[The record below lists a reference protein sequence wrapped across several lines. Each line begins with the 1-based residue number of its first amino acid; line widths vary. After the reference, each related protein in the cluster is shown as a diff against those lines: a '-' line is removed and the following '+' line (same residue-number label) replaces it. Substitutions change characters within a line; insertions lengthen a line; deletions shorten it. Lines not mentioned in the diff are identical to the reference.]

1 MENTAKSL
9 KITVLGAG
17 SWGTAIAQ
25 HLCGAGHQV
34 RIWAYEPEVAQA
46 INEQHENTRF
56 LSGVALHPG
65 LSASPDMAEALT
77 GAGMVMLV
85 MPTHVFRVVLGQ
97 AAAHLPAGAALVSCS
112 KGIEAETGYTMLEVA
127 EEVLPKNFHRSLAC
141 LSGPSFAREVAKGV
155 PTAVTV
161 ASRNDAIARAVQ
173 AAFATAR
180 FRVYSSL
187 DITGVEVGG
196 AVKNPLA
203 IAAGMVQG
211 LKLGHN
217 TLAALITRGL
227 AEMTRLAMAR
237 GGQMATL
244 AGLAGLGDLVLTC
257 TSPQSRNYLVGQRL
271 GLGEKIP
278 EITASLGGAVAEGVH
293 NTRTVLDLARRS
305 EVEMPIIAAVHAVIY
320 EDHPP
325 HQALDALM
333 TRSLKAELPFPIPLR
348 NE

>member
-1 MENTAKSL
+1 MDNTAKSL
-9 KITVLGAG
+9 QITVLGAG

-25 HLCGAGHQV
+25 HLSGAGHQV

-56 LSGVALHPG
+56 LSGVALHPE
-65 LSASPDMAEALT
+65 LRASHDMAEALA
-77 GAGMVMLV
+77 GAEMVMLV

-97 AAAHLPAGAALVSCS
+97 AAAHLPASAALVSCS

-127 EEVLPKNFHRSLAC
+127 EEVLAKNFHRRLAC

-161 ASRNDAIARAVQ
+161 ASRTDAIARTVQ

-180 FRVYSSL
+180 FRVYSSV

-271 GLGEKIP
+271 GLGEKIA

-320 EDHPP
+320 EDQPP
-325 HQALDALM
+325 HQALDTLM
-333 TRSLKAELPFPIPLR
+333 TRSLKAELPFPFPLR
-348 NE
+348 NG

>member
-1 MENTAKSL
+1 MDNTAKSL
-9 KITVLGAG
+9 NIAVLGAG

-25 HLCGAGHQV
+25 HLCGAGHRV
-34 RIWAYEPEVAQA
+34 RLWAYEPEVAQA
-46 INEQHENTRF
+46 INAQHENTRF
-56 LSGVALHPG
+56 LSGVTLHPD
-65 LSASPDMAEALT
+65 LRASQDMAEALA
-77 GAGMVMLV
+77 GAEMVMLV
-85 MPTHVFRVVLGQ
+85 MPTHVFRTVLTQ
-97 AAAHLPAGAALVSCS
+97 AAEHLPSGAALVSCS
-112 KGIEAETGYTMLEVA
+112 KGIELATGYTMLEVA
-127 EEVLPKNFHRSLAC
+127 EEVLPKNFHRRLAC

-161 ASRNDAIARAVQ
+161 ASRADEVARTVQ

-180 FRVYSSL
+180 FRVYTSL
-187 DITGVEVGG
+187 DVTGVEMGG

-257 TSPQSRNYLVGQRL
+257 TSPQSRNYQVGQRL
-271 GLGEKIP
+271 GQGEKIG

-293 NTRTVLDLARRS
+293 NTRTVLELARRS
-305 EVEMPIIAAVHAVIY
+305 EVEMPIIAAVHGVIY
-320 EDHPP
+320 QDQPP
-325 HQALDALM
+325 QQALDALM
-333 TRSLKAELPFPIPLR
+333 TRSLKAELIFPFPLR
-348 NE
+348 NN